1 MSGLPEPPTHIPI
14 PPHYKKTDEERRNF
28 LKSLRTNTSY
38 NLALLPDDILNEA
51 AYYAYNL
58 NVKLSTR
65 LQKEQFQRI
74 RPPFRLPINAR
85 PDKLHQAC
93 IPPDTLMQLLLE
105 KIVKNKNAE
114 KYYKLFVDVFLT
126 DWIDRKGFIDAEDQ
140 HMINT
145 PYYDSVEFLKELEK
159 QIETA
164 IIKLQKEGIQIN
176 QYIYKILSRIQK
188 RREDLAEEDYNT
200 LTRRNREKA
209 AATTKKGG
217 VKRRHR
223 RTRRARV

>member
-1 MSGLPEPPTHIPI
+1 M
-14 PPHYKKTDEERRNF
+14 
-28 LKSLRTNTSY
+28 
-38 NLALLPDDILNEA
+38 
-51 AYYAYNL
+51 
-58 NVKLSTR
+58 
-65 LQKEQFQRI
+65 
-74 RPPFRLPINAR
+74 
-85 PDKLHQAC
+85 
-93 IPPDTLMQLLLE
+93 
-105 KIVKNKNAE
+105 
-114 KYYKLFVDVFLT
+114 DVFLT
-126 DWIDRKGFIDAEDQ
+126 DWIDRKGFIDAEGQ